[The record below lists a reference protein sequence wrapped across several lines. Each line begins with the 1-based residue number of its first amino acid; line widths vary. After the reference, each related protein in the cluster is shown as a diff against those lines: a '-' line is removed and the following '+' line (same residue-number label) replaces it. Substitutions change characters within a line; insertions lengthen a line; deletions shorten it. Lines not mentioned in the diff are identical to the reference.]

1 MKHLTSMAPLIRLMA
16 PAIVAVTIGLTL
28 PLVTLHADDM
38 VMDHGE
44 MGGTMNHDL
53 MEPDPQDFS
62 SWQGET
68 VDVIGARV
76 VDLEGQI
83 HNIGIANSA
92 RPAVLVFLD
101 NYCPVSNRYAPEL
114 QAFADQAADAGIEFY
129 GVMSD
134 PLITPEEARQFAR
147 DYGIGFPVIF
157 DGSGELAV
165 RLDPLAT
172 PEAFVI
178 GPDNEVVYRGRIDNR
193 FEAIGV
199 LRNTITSHDLLDTM
213 TALKTG
219 DPLLPERTMPVGCV
233 FEAWNHGMPEEVTY
247 TRDIAPL
254 VNANCVECHRDGG
267 VGPFSF
273 ESYEQLRRRATMV
286 SLVTL
291 QGVMPPWRA
300 AHGFGAFRDERHLSE
315 RQIALLLEWSNA
327 GAPLGEQADALPE
340 PLWPEDGWQI
350 GEPDLVV
357 EMTEPFDLPAT
368 GPDIY
373 RYFVIPFELFSET
386 AIKGMEFRPGDTSV
400 VHHANVFVDYSG
412 RARRED
418 AKDAE
423 PGFSVFGT
431 GGFFDYNGEQD
442 TWGIGGW
449 TPGAIPYT
457 MPDGYGMWLPEGEG
471 DIVFEIHYH
480 LSGKATA
487 DQSRMAF
494 YFADEPVS
502 KWVDGFVIGTQ
513 YLDIKPEDDDYWRQF
528 HMDIPAGMTLVDLL
542 PHMHYL
548 GKEVIATAT
557 LPDGEVIPLIHIEKW
572 DFRWQNVYV
581 LREPLHLPAGSR
593 IDAWFSFDNSSDNP
607 YNPAVPPVDVTW
619 GWGSN
624 EEMCEIW
631 VSFVLDD
638 WRQRDSI
645 ISASYDSWYQDASL
659 RSPPPDLH
667 DLISH

>member
-1 MKHLTSMAPLIRLMA
+1 MPCHRLLTPIFRLTAPIAVVVLAGLALSTA
-16 PAIVAVTIGLTL
+16 P
-28 PLVTLHADDM
+28 LHADDQM
-38 VMDHGE
+38 AETMDH
-44 MGGTMNHDL
+44 NL

-62 SWQGET
+62 GWQGET

-76 VDLEGQI
+76 VDLDGQI
-83 HNIGIANSA
+83 HHIGIANSA

-114 QAFADQAADAGIEFY
+114 QAFADEAADAGIEFY

-134 PLITPEEARQFAR
+134 PLITPEKARQFAR
-147 DYGIGFPVIF
+147 DYGIDFPVIF
-157 DGSGELAV
+157 DGSGDLAV

-172 PEAFVI
+172 PETFVI
-178 GPDNEVVYRGRIDNR
+178 AADNEVVYRGRIDNR

-199 LRNTITSHDLLDTM
+199 LRNNVTDHDLLDTIA
-213 TALKTG
+213 ALEAGSAIT
-219 DPLLPERTMPVGCV
+219 PRRTMPVGCI
-233 FEAWNHGMPEEVTY
+233 FEAWDHGMPEEVSY

-254 VNANCVECHRDGG
+254 VNANCVQCHREGS

-273 ESYEQLRRRATMV
+273 ESYEQLKRRANMV

-315 RQIALLLEWSNA
+315 RQIALLLEWSNI
-327 GAPLGEQADALPE
+327 GAPLGDETDALPA
-340 PLWPEDGWQI
+340 PVWPDDGWQI

-357 EMTEPFDLPAT
+357 EMAEPYDLPAT
-368 GPDIY
+368 GADIY

-386 AIKGMEFRPGDTSV
+386 AIKGMEFQPGNSTV

-442 TWGIGGW
+442 AWGIGGW

-457 MPDGYGMWLPEGEG
+457 MPDDYGMWMPEGEG

-480 LSGKATA
+480 LSGKATT

-513 YLDIKPEDDDYWRQF
+513 ELNIEPEDDDYWRQF
-528 HMDIPAGMTLVDLL
+528 HMDIPVGLTLVDML

-548 GKEVIATAT
+548 GKEVIAVAT
-557 LPDGEVIPLIHIEKW
+557 LPDGETIPLIHIEKW

-581 LREPLHLPAGSR
+581 FREPLHLPAGSR
-593 IDAWFSFDNSSDNP
+593 IDAWFSFDNSSSNP
-607 YNPAVPPVDVTW
+607 YNPADPPVDVTW
-619 GWGSN
+619 GWGTN

-631 VSFVLDD
+631 VSFVLDN
-638 WRQRDSI
+638 WRQRDSVI
-645 ISASYDSWYQDASL
+645 RASYEPWYQDTTL
-659 RSPPPDLH
+659 RSPPPTLAE
-667 DLISH
+667 LLSH